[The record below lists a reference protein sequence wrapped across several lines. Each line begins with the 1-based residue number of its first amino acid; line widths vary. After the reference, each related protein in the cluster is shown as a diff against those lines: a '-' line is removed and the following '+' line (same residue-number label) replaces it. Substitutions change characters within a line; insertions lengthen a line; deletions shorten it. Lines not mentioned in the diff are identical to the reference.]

1 MIGRHLKIWRGD
13 ILEKNGINSNDHMD
27 MLEHMYNDSENISR
41 IYAYCS
47 GDKKN
52 KIPNG
57 IFQYLTCR
65 TCSSRYISAF
75 YGSTLPLI
83 YRQYDVSTAKVLH
96 QQWLDRRQIAVQPI

>member
-13 ILEKNGINSNDHMD
+13 FLEKNGINSNDHMD
-27 MLEHMYNDSENISR
+27 MVKHMSNDSENISR

-52 KIPNG
+52 EIPNG
-57 IFQYLTCR
+57 TFQYITYR

-75 YGSTLPLI
+75 YGSKLHLN
-83 YRQYDVSTAKVLH
+83 YHQYDVSPAKVLH